1 MTMTKK
7 TSNNI
12 FVDIWRSFSSM
23 PFWVQVWM
31 MLLLVPMNGFS
42 LFFLDQPMGKLIA
55 TLAVGGILP
64 NIAVLFYERGFSRL
78 MALVHVPPWS
88 VLILL
93 ILTSRP
99 EVSETYET
107 YLLILAAI
115 NIISLA
121 FDIPEAVQWIKGK
134 RNTLGLK

>member
-12 FVDIWRSFSSM
+12 FVDIWSSFSSM
-23 PFWVQVWM
+23 PFWVQVA
-31 MLLLVPMNGFS
+31 
-42 LFFLDQPMGKLIA
+42 I
-55 TLAVGGILP
+55 LAVAGILP

-93 ILTSRP
+93 ILTSRS